1 MRRYLNLV
9 VACLACG
16 AILAV
21 SGLSNERGGVAVTNA
36 AGDVGYLDQT
46 FPTNPDYG
54 EYAPTGEKPQS
65 KLWFND
71 GRWWASMLHSDSK
84 FYIFYLDLNTQ
95 TWVKTDTPLD
105 DRIQTQADCLWDG
118 TKLYV
123 VSGGGSR
130 GGATGGEPTGANL
143 DAKLYRYSY
152 NGANP
157 PATAYSLDAGFP
169 VTVRAGGAE
178 TIVIDKDSTGQLWI
192 TYTQSNKVWINRST
206 TADNLWNPAAAFNP
220 PAVTGHPNS
229 SSVGQDDIS
238 SLIAFDGKIGMLWSN
253 QSDKDYFYFAYHN
266 DADGDTTWQ
275 SGVAWQLQDVADDH
289 INLKSLSTTPGGD
302 LFAVVKTSL
311 GGGASNPRIAVL
323 HRKPDG
329 SWDPPAVVWGN
340 NFSHTRAILMV
351 DSVRRR
357 LYVFASTT
365 TSGGVI
371 AYKQSND
378 YTTGPVSFPSAQVT
392 FIEFASLDS
401 LNNATSTK
409 QNVDSSNGMD
419 NIVVLASDDIN
430 HAYAHNVLS
439 LNGPLPPTN
448 TPGTS
453 TSTPTRTP
461 TSTPTNTPSNTPTS
475 TPTNT
480 PTATPT
486 NTPTA
491 TPTSA
496 PTATPTR
503 TATPQSA
510 PDQRVYLPI
519 VMR

>member
-1 MRRYLNLV
+1 
-9 VACLACG
+9 
-16 AILAV
+16 
-21 SGLSNERGGVAVTNA
+21 
-36 AGDVGYLDQT
+36 
-46 FPTNPDYG
+46 
-54 EYAPTGEKPQS
+54 
-65 KLWFND
+65 
-71 GRWWASMLHSDSK
+71 MLHSDSK

-152 NGANP
+152 NAANP

-169 VTVRAGGAE
+169 VTVRSGGAE

-192 TYTQSNKVWINRST
+192 TYTQNNIVWINRST
-206 TADNLWNPAAAFNP
+206 TNDTTWGAPFNP
-220 PAVTGHPNS
+220 PTVSGHPNS
-229 SSVGQDDIS
+229 SSVSPDDIS
-238 SLIAFDGKIGMLWSN
+238 SLIAFDGKIGVLWSN

-266 DADGDTTWQ
+266 DADPDTTWQ
-275 SGVAWQLQDVADDH
+275 SGVAWQQTNAADDH

-302 LFAVVKTSL
+302 LFAAVKTSI
-311 GGGASNPRIAVL
+311 GGGASNPRIVVL
-323 HRKPDG
+323 HRKPNG

-340 NFSHTRAILMV
+340 NFGHTRAILMV
-351 DSVRRR
+351 DSVRHR

-365 TSGGVI
+365 TTGGVI

-378 YTTGPVSFPSAQVT
+378 YTTGPVSFPSSQVT
-392 FIEFASLDS
+392 FIAFASLDS

-409 QNVDSSNGMD
+409 QNVDGSNGMD
-419 NIVVLASDDIN
+419 NIVVLASDDVN
-430 HAYAHNVLS
+430 RAYAHNVLP
-439 LNGPLPPTN
+439 LDGPLPPTN

-461 TSTPTNTPSNTPTS
+461 TRTPTSTLTNTSTQTPTNTPTDTPTNTPTNTPTS

-480 PTATPT
+480 PTSVPT
-486 NTPTA
+486 NTPTHA
-491 TPTSA
+491 PTS
-496 PTATPTR
+496 

-510 PDQRVYLPI
+510 PGSPVYLPI